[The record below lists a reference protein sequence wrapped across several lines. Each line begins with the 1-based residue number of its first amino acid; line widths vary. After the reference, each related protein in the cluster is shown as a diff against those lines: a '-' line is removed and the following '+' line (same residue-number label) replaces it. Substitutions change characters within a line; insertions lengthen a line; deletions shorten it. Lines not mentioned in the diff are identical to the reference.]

1 MPTRY
6 DFFFELR
13 KKGVWRSCSAVGLRS
28 RRQIHATPVSHR
40 GSAQRTTTRRGNSEG
55 GRGRRRV
62 GGEGETH
69 RFAGSLSRQPSTISL
84 NAREYLCTPPSRS
97 RVGGA
102 PCTLQQTTPPVRIV
116 RLSGAAAFTRQ
127 VGRRAAQRPRPKRAR
142 RKRHTRP
149 RPRPTVQTRAC
160 TEARDDN
167 DDECA
172 ATEKRETHVRRR
184 TVRDDSRECGAR
196 PCASSRAVMPNDQM
210 SALAS

>member
-1 MPTRY
+1 M
-6 DFFFELR
+6 R

-28 RRQIHATPVSHR
+28 RRKIHATPVSHR
-40 GSAQRTTTRRGNSEG
+40 GSAQRTTRRGNGEENG
-55 GRGRRRV
+55 EEGRGRRRV
-62 GGEGETH
+62 GGEGRTH
-69 RFAGSLSRQPSTISL
+69 RFAGSLSKQPSTISL

-102 PCTLQQTTPPVRIV
+102 PCTLQQTTPPVSTV

-142 RKRHTRP
+142 RKRHTRL

-167 DDECA
+167 DNECA
-172 ATEKRETHVRRR
+172 ATEKRDTHVRRR

-196 PCASSRAVMPNDQM
+196 PWASSRAVMPNDQM